1 MPKHTPFL
9 YGRRTCI
16 FCTGHPPD
24 VKITNEHVFADWLR
38 ELFPRDSGT
47 THTHGVIVWPTSAG
61 APQADP
67 SVWLNPRGHGHSGSK
82 KVRAVCRT
90 CNSEWLSNQV
100 EEVAKP
106 ILIPMIAGR
115 SCALNR
121 DMQHRLATWAVKTV
135 MTAEHVNKGKSVIQQ
150 SERTWLKDNLT
161 PPAGWFVW
169 AAPYSGANW
178 RDLGIFQHSGKLEIP
193 DIASD
198 TLAHHNLGLTFMAL
212 ADFSFLCATA
222 LGRALGTC
230 LPAQFLTS
238 IGYGRLVQMLST
250 GRRHMFFLIA
260 KLNISPPISRGL
272 FANLSR
278 LNSKDIQGV
287 ESLLGYTP

>member
-1 MPKHTPFL
+1 MDHAMPKHTPFL

-38 ELFPRDSGT
+38 ELFPRDGST

-61 APQADP
+61 APQVDP

-82 KVRAVCRT
+82 RVRAVCRT
-90 CNSEWLSNQV
+90 CNSEWLSNRV

-115 SCALNR
+115 SCALNL

-150 SERTWLKDNLT
+150 SGRTWLKDKLT

-193 DIASD
+193 DIPSD
-198 TLAHHNLGLTFMAL
+198 TLAHHNLGLTFMGLGRLFFLVRHSTWPSLWDAL
-212 ADFSFLCATA
+212 ASPIAHVHRLWPPSSDVIDWPPPYVFSDREAEYFTTYLARVLCQ
-222 LGRALGTC
+222 
-230 LPAQFLTS
+230 P
-238 IGYGRLVQMLST
+238 V
-250 GRRHMFFLIA
+250 
-260 KLNISPPISRGL
+260 K
-272 FANLSR
+272 
-278 LNSKDIQGV
+278 V
-287 ESLLGYTP
+287 EQ